1 MTRRVPA
8 SVRTR
13 ESLSD
18 LIEGRLSSA
27 AGRAELV
34 KLATRLIVEEALE
47 AESRDA
53 LGRDYY
59 EHGASAGQ
67 GWRNG
72 VRMGRLKTAEGLVD
86 YAAPQIAGREEP
98 FRSEIR
104 ENLKGRTQALEDL
117 AVEML
122 ARGLSVRDIEDA
134 FRDESGRLLLSRTAA
149 SEIGERLWADYQEFA
164 TRDLGEYDIA
174 YLFVD
179 GIAERI
185 RPGQRRRAGTG
196 GLGLHGDRRQGPAA
210 PDGRLQGGRGDG
222 ERLLSEHAHTRPRR
236 SAADGLGRCG
246 GHHQGDRDLLPAL
259 GTPALP
265 RPSYAQPGGQGAGR
279 PLARVQGAHHRC
291 LPGPLPR
298 HRPRSRQ
305 RCGRRLPGR
314 AAQRERLLRGRLR
327 GLHRASAH
335 ADHRTERGHDRLR
348 RHRDPEPALP
358 VPLDPGSAIV
368 PVLDDGAH
376 DIASELV
383 RGLTH
388 PQLDLL
394 GRLGARLETKLLATQ
409 CEHPGGRLDDPRR
422 QAGKIDGRRRRRRG
436 YWHGNAPDVG
446 FRDTASYRFWRC
458 GAFPPS
464 PARPCRRDKILPW
477 SGPLSRIAVF
487 GRPSRHQNHTKSMTY
502 IFHTRPTPSR
512 SATVMK
518 QLRSAWYQNFA
529 PPALVMSA

>member
-185 RPGQRRRAGTG
+185 RPGQRREPVLAAWGFTAGGAKVLLHLMAGSKEDAETVSAFFQDMRG
-196 GLGLHGDRRQGPAA
+196 RGLGDPLLVVSDGAPGIIKAIETCFPRSAVVRRAILTPVSSNFNS
-210 PDGRLQGGRGDG
+210 
-222 ERLLSEHAHTRPRR
+222 LSRR
-236 SAADGLGRCG
+236 SARNPRAEQHSTAREGFHGRWWRICHQHRNAAHRLPRAADNPAPPSSRCRLR
-246 GHHQGDRDLLPAL
+246 DRPAL
-259 GTPALP
+259 
-265 RPSYAQPGGQGAGR
+265 
-279 PLARVQGAHHRC
+279 
-291 LPGPLPR
+291 
-298 HRPRSRQ
+298 
-305 RCGRRLPGR
+305 
-314 AAQRERLLRGRLR
+314 LLR
-327 GLHRASAH
+327 
-335 ADHRTERGHDRLR
+335 
-348 RHRDPEPALP
+348 AL
-358 VPLDPGSAIV
+358 L
-368 PVLDDGAH
+368 
-376 DIASELV
+376 
-383 RGLTH
+383 
-388 PQLDLL
+388 
-394 GRLGARLETKLLATQ
+394 
-409 CEHPGGRLDDPRR
+409 
-422 QAGKIDGRRRRRRG
+422 QAWRRG
-436 YWHGNAPDVG
+436 DA
-446 FRDTASYRFWRC
+446 
-458 GAFPPS
+458 
-464 PARPCRRDKILPW
+464 
-477 SGPLSRIAVF
+477 
-487 GRPSRHQNHTKSMTY
+487 
-502 IFHTRPTPSR
+502 
-512 SATVMK
+512 
-518 QLRSAWYQNFA
+518 
-529 PPALVMSA
+529 